1 MPTPAAALCE
11 ITLKQVRVN
20 KRQFPAHIFLENFWI
35 FAMNQKIENVL
46 ALALQTPDSVR
57 EKSLN
62 LNVGFTEETRT
73 WELIVKYNGALKEA
87 VSGLPVTAEELI
99 VEELI
104 AGYGLL
110 TVPEDLVDT
119 VSRLPQIEYVEKPK
133 RLFFSMAD
141 GKEVSCVL
149 PVTKRQPFLSGKG
162 ILLAVIDS
170 GIDYTNR
177 NFRNADGSTRIL
189 SLWDQTV
196 SPDAEKGFFPPEGFQ
211 TGTEFTRE
219 QINAALREAD
229 PLRQYELVPS
239 RDSSGHGTAVA
250 GIAAGA
256 AANVTGGTAGFAD
269 DGTGGATGYMSKGIG
284 GAEGFADNGYEGVAP
299 ESELLIVKLG
309 TPRENS
315 FPRTTE
321 MMRAVTYV
329 VRKAQS
335 INRPVAINLSFGN
348 TYGAHDGS
356 SLLERFLDNAAEI
369 GRTVICVGS
378 GNEGASAGHRE
389 GRVNVGETAATELS
403 VGAYE
408 TAFSVQL
415 WKTYTDVFRITLR
428 SPGGQEF
435 SFSTEKGGEITWE
448 AERTRILIYV
458 GEPSPYAVEQEIYF
472 DFIPENLYISPG
484 IWSFLIGTQEKE
496 SSFYFY
502 LPSQA
507 ARNQN
512 TRFFEPNPHLT
523 LTIPSTASKV
533 ITVGAYDSTYDAY
546 ADFSGRGYR
555 YAERDI
561 GLLAAGAA
569 KPDLA
574 APGVNITAPDIYGG
588 YRSFTGTSFATPFV
602 TGAAALLMEWGIVQG
617 NDAFLYGEKV
627 KAYLRR
633 GARKIRGEEFYPNDR
648 VGYGALCVA
657 DSIPR

>member
-1 MPTPAAALCE
+1 MPTPAAALYE

-20 KRQFPAHIFLENFWI
+20 KRQFPAHIFLESFWI

-46 ALALQTPDSVR
+46 ALALQTPEPVR

-73 WELIVKYNGALKEA
+73 WELIVKYNGDLKEA

-99 VEELI
+99 

-110 TVPEDLVDT
+110 TVSEDLVDT

-196 SPDAEKGFFPPEGFQ
+196 SPDAEKGFFPPEGFV
-211 TGTEFTRE
+211 TGTEFTWER
-219 QINAALREAD
+219 INAALREAD

-269 DGTGGATGYMSKGIG
+269 DGTGGATGYMSNGIG

-507 ARNQN
+507 VRNQN
-512 TRFFEPNPHLT
+512 TRFFEPNPNLT

-602 TGAAALLMEWGIVQG
+602 TGAAALLMEWGDGVI
-617 NDAFLYGEKV
+617 
-627 KAYLRR
+627 
-633 GARKIRGEEFYPNDR
+633 IR
-648 VGYGALCVA
+648 L
-657 DSIPR
+657 S

>member
-1 MPTPAAALCE
+1 
-11 ITLKQVRVN
+11 
-20 KRQFPAHIFLENFWI
+20 
-35 FAMNQKIENVL
+35 MNQKIENVL
-46 ALALQTPDSVR
+46 ALALQTPDPVR

-73 WELIVKYNGALKEA
+73 WELIVKYNGNLKEA
-87 VSGLPVTAEELI
+87 VSGLPVTAEEVI
-99 VEELI
+99 AEELI

-110 TVPEDLVDT
+110 TVPENLVDT

-196 SPDAEKGFFPPEGFQ
+196 SQDAEKGFFPPEGFQ
-211 TGTEFTRE
+211 TGTEFSRE

-250 GIAAGA
+250 GIAAGTA
-256 AANVTGGTAGFAD
+256 VNVTGGTA
-269 DGTGGATGYMSKGIG
+269 
-284 GAEGFADNGYEGVAP
+284 NNNYEGVAP

-335 INRPVAINLSFGN
+335 LNRPVAINLSFGN

-415 WKTYTDVFRITLR
+415 WKTYTDVFRITLQ

-435 SFSTEKGGEITWE
+435 SFSTEKGGEITWK
-448 AERTRILIYV
+448 AERTSVLIYV

-657 DSIPR
+657 DSIPKK

>member
-1 MPTPAAALCE
+1 
-11 ITLKQVRVN
+11 
-20 KRQFPAHIFLENFWI
+20 
-35 FAMNQKIENVL
+35 MNQKIENVL

-73 WELIVKYNGALKEA
+73 WELIVKYNGDLKEA

-229 PLRQYELVPS
+229 PLRKYELVPS

-256 AANVTGGTAGFAD
+256 AANVTGGVA
-269 DGTGGATGYMSKGIG
+269 
-284 GAEGFADNGYEGVAP
+284 NNNYESVAP

-512 TRFFEPNPHLT
+512 TRFFEPNPNLT

-648 VGYGALCVA
+648 VGYGEDVIIRLH
-657 DSIPR
+657 

>member
-20 KRQFPAHIFLENFWI
+20 KRQFLAHIFLENFWI

-196 SPDAEKGFFPPEGFQ
+196 SPDAEKGFLPPEGFQ

-239 RDSSGHGTAVA
+239 RDSSGHGTSVA

-256 AANVTGGTAGFAD
+256 AANVTDGTA
-269 DGTGGATGYMSKGIG
+269 
-284 GAEGFADNGYEGVAP
+284 NNNYEGVAP

-389 GRVNVGETAATELS
+389 GRVKLGETAATELS

-448 AERTRILIYV
+448 AEQTRILIYV

-484 IWSFLIGTQEKE
+484 IWSFLMETQEKE

-512 TRFFEPNPHLT
+512 TRFFEPNPNLT

-533 ITVGAYDSTYDAY
+533 ITVGAYDSTYDGY

-588 YRSFTGTSFATPFV
+588 YQSFTGTSFATPFV

-617 NDAFLYGEKV
+617 NDVFLYGEKV